1 MPLLFHP
8 REDPPPVP
16 MTDWVARHISRGRVQ
31 TLLNLLSSVALL
43 VWGTHIVRTGILR
56 VFGANLR
63 HVLARSVGNRASAFA
78 SGLGVTALVQS
89 SSATAMIASS
99 FVGQGLI
106 ALGPALVIMLGADVG
121 TALMAMVFSLDLRW
135 LSPLLI
141 FFGVIVFLP
150 RKNSRAGQL
159 GRVALGLGLIILAL
173 QLVMLATQP
182 ITQAQGV
189 KVIFAS
195 LSGDIMLD
203 MLIGVMFTLL
213 SWSSLSVVLLA
224 AAFVA
229 ANVIAVPEA
238 MSLVLG
244 ANLGSGLLALL
255 VNLNAPGAGRHVAF
269 GNLFFKVVGCV
280 IFALSLPHVAA
291 LIARFDSDPHR
302 QVLDFHIVF
311 NIALAA
317 IFLFLT
323 GPIGRAVARWVPISS
338 AAAAQVVPRHL
349 DDGALKTP
357 AFALSNAARE
367 ALRIGDTV
375 EQMLHGMLRVIRTN
389 ESGLVGGLLRLDDD
403 IDRLYTAVKL
413 YLTQISRAALD
424 EKEGARW
431 SEIMQLTINLEHV
444 GDILEG
450 IIRDLR
456 DKKIAHR
463 LMFSDE
469 GMQEIEDLHAKLIAN
484 LRLGLSVFL
493 SGDLQSAQML
503 LAEKE
508 AFRDLERT
516 YAQTHLDRLSGQSVL
531 SIETSSLH
539 LDIISDM
546 RRINSFFCSTAYPIL
561 EKAGQLRRSRLR
573 ERKPGS
579 GQFSETEPSTGKTA
593 ERTERAA
600 GSASVDLPGIPA
612 AAE

>member
-1 MPLLFHP
+1 M
-8 REDPPPVP
+8 
-16 MTDWVARHISRGRVQ
+16 Q

-56 VFGANLR
+56 VFGASLR
-63 HVLARSVGNRASAFA
+63 HVLARSVKNRATAFL

-89 SSATAMIASS
+89 SSATALIASS

-121 TALMAMVFSLDLRW
+121 TALMAMAFSLDLRW

-141 FFGVIVFLP
+141 IGGVVTFLP
-150 RKNSRAGQL
+150 RKASRTGQV
-159 GRVALGLGLIILAL
+159 GRVAIGLGLIILSL
-173 QLVMLATQP
+173 QLVALATQP

-203 MLIGVMFTLL
+203 MLIGVLFTLI
-213 SWSSLSVVLLA
+213 SWSSLSVVLLTA
-224 AAFVA
+224 TFVA
-229 ANVIAVPEA
+229 SSLISVPVA
-238 MSLVLG
+238 LSLVLG

-255 VNLNAPGAGRHVAF
+255 VNLRTPGAGRHVAF
-269 GNLFFKVVGCV
+269 GNLFFKLVGCL
-280 IFALSLPHVAA
+280 IFALNLESVSQ
-291 LIARFDSDPHR
+291 LIASVDSDARR
-302 QVLDFHIVF
+302 QVLDFHILF
-311 NIALAA
+311 NVTLGVLF
-317 IFLFLT
+317 IFLT
-323 GPIGRAVARWVPISS
+323 DPVGRLVSRWVPLTDATVSE
-338 AAAAQVVPRHL
+338 VEPRHL
-349 DDGALKTP
+349 DKSSLKTP
-357 AFALSNAARE
+357 ALALSNAARE
-367 ALRIGDTV
+367 VLRIGDTV

-389 ESGLVGGLLRLDDD
+389 DGALVAGIVRLEDD

-413 YLTQISRAALD
+413 YLTQLSREALD

-463 LMFSDE
+463 LMFSDA
-469 GMQEIEDLHAKLIAN
+469 GMQEIEELQARLIAN

-493 SGDLQSAQML
+493 SGDLRSAQML

-508 AFRDLERT
+508 RFRDLERA
-516 YAQTHLDRLSGQSVL
+516 YAGTHLDRLAGQSL
-531 SIETSSLH
+531 RSIETSSLH

-561 EKAGQLRRSRLR
+561 EQAGQLRRSRLR
-573 ERKPGS
+573 DE
-579 GQFSETEPSTGKTA
+579 EPVTGTQSLTSRHQA
-593 ERTERAA
+593 T
-600 GSASVDLPGIPA
+600 
-612 AAE
+612 